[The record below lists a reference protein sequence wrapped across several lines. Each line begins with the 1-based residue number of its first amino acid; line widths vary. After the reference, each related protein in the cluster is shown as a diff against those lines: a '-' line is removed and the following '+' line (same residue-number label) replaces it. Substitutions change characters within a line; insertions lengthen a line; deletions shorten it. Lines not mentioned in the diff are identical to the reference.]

1 MFNQIKDL
9 AGGEVYLI
17 ISLFMFIV
25 FFVVVGIYLLKLSKK
40 HIDVMSQLPLKENQ
54 PEGYEEA

>member
-54 PEGYEEA
+54 PK

>member
-40 HIDVMSQLPLKENQ
+40 HIDAMSQLPLKENQ
-54 PEGYEEA
+54 PAGYEEA

>member
-17 ISLFMFIV
+17 TSLFMFIV
-25 FFVVVGIYLLKLSKK
+25 FFVLVGVYLLKLSKK
-40 HIDVMSQLPLKENQ
+40 HIDTMSQLPLKENQ
-54 PEGYEEA
+54 PNLYEED